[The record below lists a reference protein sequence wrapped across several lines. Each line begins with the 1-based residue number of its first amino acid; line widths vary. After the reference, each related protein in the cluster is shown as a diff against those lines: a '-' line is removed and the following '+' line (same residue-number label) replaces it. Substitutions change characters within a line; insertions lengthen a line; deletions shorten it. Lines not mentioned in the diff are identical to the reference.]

1 MSKRFTFVTVAL
13 STVVAFLV
21 GIIIAGEFR
30 PSSIV
35 ATAPHGPA
43 RNSQTIR
50 PAGMAVGP
58 AVVNFADIV
67 ERMNAAV
74 VNIDS
79 MSKGSDAREVPRF
92 FRRGEGPPESPRD
105 FDLPRQGAGSGFII
119 DRAGYILTVSYTHL
133 TLPTI
138 LRV

>member
-21 GIIIAGEFR
+21 GLIIAGEFT
-30 PSSIV
+30 PASIV
-35 ATAPHGPA
+35 ATAPHGPS
-43 RNSQTIR
+43 RSGQGVR
-50 PAGMAVGP
+50 PAGISVGP
-58 AVVNFADIV
+58 AVVNFADIA

-79 MSKGSDAREVPRF
+79 MSKGSDTRELPRL
-92 FRRGEGPPESPRD
+92 FRRNELSPESPRD

-119 DRAGYILTVSYTHL
+119 DRNGYV
-133 TLPTI
+133 
-138 LRV
+138 

>member
-21 GIIIAGEFR
+21 GLIIAGEFT
-30 PSSIV
+30 PTSIV
-35 ATAPHGPA
+35 ATALRGLPRG
-43 RNSQTIR
+43 SDVR
-50 PAGMAVGP
+50 PAGMPLGP

-79 MSKGSDAREVPRF
+79 MSKGAEGRDLPRL
-92 FRRGEGPPESPRD
+92 FRRGEGPPDSQRD
-105 FDLPRQGAGSGFII
+105 FDL
-119 DRAGYILTVSYTHL
+119 
-133 TLPTI
+133 
-138 LRV
+138 